1 VAAHNA
7 AWRNSPRDRKLI
19 TVVFD
24 PGVQVRPQGRD
35 QTAKKSAK
43 WGQTKPPPQNYVEN
57 NVAPVHVCSRTAV
70 EELAKVSC
78 ICYVS
83 GPCRAAAV
91 IYALDELRDKTLGS
105 FDSAR
110 AGDVCF

>member
-57 NVAPVHVCSRTAV
+57 NVARFTCAVGRPSRSWRKFRAFV
-70 EELAKVSC
+70 MSVDLA
-78 ICYVS
+78 
-83 GPCRAAAV
+83 GR
-91 IYALDELRDKTLGS
+91 R
-105 FDSAR
+105 R
-110 AGDVCF
+110 